1 MRQNKCF
8 DLNESMKSQ
17 EVTAL
22 REAIRSDTSRQIAG
36 FLYQFV
42 VALEYCFKLSPGQS
56 LYIEKY
62 GDVAIKNDGTFD
74 GDAGEVSVEV
84 KMYADELN
92 ESHHNLLN
100 TLYNWLEDEFKFE
113 NYQTLIIYTT
123 QPIAK
128 GSKLAGWNNKR
139 AEEKTTVV
147 FDVYQ
152 KYLKDNKEKIADKDG
167 TKHKT
172 IKKNAE
178 QMNRVLGSV
187 IKADGKVDE
196 SASKKRLENL
206 LGKVMI
212 YDSSRNL
219 EQKFNDLLQYAKVAA
234 NHLRETFI
242 DSLLGFI
249 ISPNNMKDGW
259 KIDEA
264 TFTNQVQIL
273 AAEMAPQSILFPN
286 APDVKVKEGEYD
298 DSLFVQKL
306 KEIEYKDI
314 TNAVLDFAKTVGLL
328 TGEFSR
334 PSAEKNLADYQDE
347 LLDIYGLC
355 RGNAIDELA
364 IRNEVTSEIIRNLS
378 RVFLRT
384 VLLEAKKPK
393 FAPFGVTKS
402 YFSNG
407 MCHYM
412 ANDSAQN
419 IKWLLSDE

>member
-1 MRQNKCF
+1 MPP
-8 DLNESMKSQ
+8 Q

-22 REAIRSDTSRQIAG
+22 REAIRSDASRQIAG

-74 GDAGEVSVEV
+74 GDSSEVSMEV

-100 TLYNWLEDEFKFE
+100 TLYNWLEDDFVYES
-113 NYQTLIIYTT
+113 YQTLIIYTT
-123 QPIAK
+123 QPIANK
-128 GSKLAGWNNKR
+128 SKIAGWNDKC
-139 AEEKTTVV
+139 AEDKMKVLIE
-147 FDVYQ
+147 VYR
-152 KYLKDNKEKIADKDG
+152 KYLNDNREKIADKDVG
-167 TKHKT
+167 KFKT

-178 QMNRVLGSV
+178 QMKRVLESV
-187 IKADGKVDE
+187 KNSDGKTDE
-196 SASKKRLENL
+196 TASKKRLEDL
-206 LGKVMI
+206 LKRVVI
-212 YDSSRNL
+212 YDSSKDL
-219 EQKFNDLLQYAKVAA
+219 EQKYKDLLQYAKMAA
-234 NHLRETFI
+234 SHLQETFI

-259 KIDEA
+259 RIDES
-264 TFTNQVQIL
+264 TFTKQVQLL
-273 AAEMAPQSILFPN
+273 AVEMAPQSISFPD
-286 APDVKVKEGEYD
+286 APDVKVEEGTYD

-355 RGNAIDELA
+355 RGNAVDELSL
-364 IRNEVTSEIIRNLS
+364 RGEVTSEIIRNLS
-378 RVFLRT
+378 RIFLRK

>member
-1 MRQNKCF
+1 
-8 DLNESMKSQ
+8 MKSQ

-22 REAIRSDTSRQIAG
+22 REAIRSDASRQIAG

-42 VALEYCFKLSPGQS
+42 VALEYCFKLSSGQS

-100 TLYNWLEDEFKFE
+100 TLYNWLEDDFVFE
-113 NYQTLIIYTT
+113 SYQTLIIYTT
-123 QPIAK
+123 QPIANK
-128 GSKLAGWNNKR
+128 SKLVGWNDKC
-139 AEEKTTVV
+139 AEDKAKVLIE
-147 FDVYQ
+147 VYR
-152 KYLKDNKEKIADKDG
+152 KYLNDNREKIADKDVG
-167 TKHKT
+167 KYKT

-178 QMNRVLGSV
+178 QMNRVLESV
-187 IKADGKVDE
+187 KDSDGKTDE
-196 SASKKRLENL
+196 TASKKRLEDL
-206 LGKVMI
+206 LKRVVI
-212 YDSSRNL
+212 YDSSKNL
-219 EQKFNDLLQYAKVAA
+219 EQKFKDLLQYAKVAA
-234 NHLRETFI
+234 SHLQETFI

-249 ISPNNMKDGW
+249 IGPNNMKDGW
-259 KIDEA
+259 KIDET
-264 TFTNQVQIL
+264 TFARQVQLL
-273 AAEMAPQSILFPN
+273 AVEMAPQSISFPD
-286 APDVKVKEGEYD
+286 APDVKVEEGAYV

-334 PSAEKNLADYQDE
+334 PSAEKNLADYQNE
-347 LLDIYGLC
+347 LLNIYGLC
-355 RGNAIDELA
+355 HGNAVDELA
-364 IRNEVTSEIIRNLS
+364 IRNEVTSEIIKNLS

>member
-1 MRQNKCF
+1 
-8 DLNESMKSQ
+8 MKSQ

-22 REAIRSDTSRQIAG
+22 REAIRSDASRQIAG

-100 TLYNWLEDEFKFE
+100 TLYNWLEDDFVFE
-113 NYQTLIIYTT
+113 SYQTLIIYTT
-123 QPIAK
+123 QPIANK
-128 GSKLAGWNNKR
+128 SKLAGWNDKC
-139 AEEKTTVV
+139 AEDKAKVLIE
-147 FDVYQ
+147 VYR
-152 KYLKDNKEKIADKDG
+152 KYLNDNREKIVDKDVG
-167 TKHKT
+167 KYKT

-178 QMNRVLGSV
+178 QMNRVLESV
-187 IKADGKVDE
+187 KDSDGKTDE
-196 SASKKRLENL
+196 TASKKRLEDL
-206 LGKVMI
+206 LKRVVI
-212 YDSSRNL
+212 YDSSKNF
-219 EQKFNDLLQYAKVAA
+219 EQKFKDLLQYAKVAA
-234 NHLRETFI
+234 SHLQETFI

-249 ISPNNMKDGW
+249 IGPNNMKDGW

-264 TFTNQVQIL
+264 TFARQVQLL
-273 AAEMAPQSILFPN
+273 AVEMAPQSISFPD
-286 APDVKVKEGEYD
+286 APDVKVEEGAYD

-334 PSAEKNLADYQDE
+334 PSAEKNLADYQNE
-347 LLDIYGLC
+347 LLNIYGLC
-355 RGNAIDELA
+355 HGNAVDELA

>member
-1 MRQNKCF
+1 
-8 DLNESMKSQ
+8 MKSQ

-22 REAIRSDTSRQIAG
+22 REAIRSDASRQIAG

-42 VALEYCFKLSPGQS
+42 VALEYCFKLKPGQS

-74 GDAGEVSVEV
+74 GDASEVSVEV

-100 TLYNWLEDEFKFE
+100 TLYNWLEDDFVYES
-113 NYQTLIIYTT
+113 YQTLIIYTT
-123 QPIAK
+123 QPIANK
-128 GSKLAGWNNKR
+128 SKLAGWNDKC
-139 AEEKTTVV
+139 AEDKAKVLIE
-147 FDVYQ
+147 VYR
-152 KYLKDNKEKIADKDG
+152 KYLNDNREKIADKDAG
-167 TKHKT
+167 KYKT

-178 QMNRVLGSV
+178 QMNRVLESV
-187 IKADGKVDE
+187 KNSDGKTDE
-196 SASKKRLENL
+196 TASKKRLEDL
-206 LGKVMI
+206 LKRVVI
-212 YDSSRNL
+212 YDSCKNL
-219 EQKFNDLLQYAKVAA
+219 EQKFKDLLQYAKVAA
-234 NHLRETFI
+234 SHLQETFI

-249 ISPNNMKDGW
+249 IGPNNMKDGW
-259 KIDEA
+259 VIDEA
-264 TFTNQVQIL
+264 TFAKQVQLL
-273 AAEMAPQSILFPN
+273 AVEMAPQSISFPD
-286 APDVKVKEGEYD
+286 APDVKVEEGAYD

-347 LLDIYGLC
+347 LLNIYGLC
-355 RGNAIDELA
+355 HGNAVDELA
-364 IRNEVTSEIIRNLS
+364 LRSEVTSEIIRNLS
-378 RVFLRT
+378 RIFLRT